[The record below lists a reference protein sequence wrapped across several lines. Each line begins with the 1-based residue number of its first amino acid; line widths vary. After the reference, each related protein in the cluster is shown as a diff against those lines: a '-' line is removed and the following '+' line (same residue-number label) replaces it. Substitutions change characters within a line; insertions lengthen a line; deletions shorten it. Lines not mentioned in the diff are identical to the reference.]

1 MWLGIAV
8 RSPQSLMK
16 TRSSL
21 RIYWQLMGIV
31 GEWRDTSFSK
41 KITALL
47 PMLLSATLVEFIR
60 SNTQKTAKWMEV
72 WLGGGR
78 ALMKIGGGPKRVI
91 GAEYDNIYMYEMS

>member
-1 MWLGIAV
+1 
-8 RSPQSLMK
+8 
-16 TRSSL
+16 
-21 RIYWQLMGIV
+21 
-31 GEWRDTSFSK
+31 
-41 KITALL
+41 
-47 PMLLSATLVEFIR
+47 MLLSATLVEFIR